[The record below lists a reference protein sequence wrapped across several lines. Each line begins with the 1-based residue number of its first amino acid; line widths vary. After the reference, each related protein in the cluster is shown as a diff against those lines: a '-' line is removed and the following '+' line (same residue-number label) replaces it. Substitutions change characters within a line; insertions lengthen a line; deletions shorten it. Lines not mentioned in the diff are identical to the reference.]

1 MIDAVTR
8 FVAHRARL
16 VLVLAIVILAGLGLA
31 GAGVADRLQAGGYVD
46 PQAEAMR
53 TYDRMSGDFHR
64 GGLPLVLAV
73 AVPEGQT
80 LTDGAAAGPATAHA
94 RAVIDTLRSDDRV
107 ESVVD
112 GFSTPTPMLLSE
124 DKRTALIVASIAGGE
139 SKAPKNSKEIVDSL
153 PAPPDSVTVTAG
165 GQGYSYNQ
173 INEQSSRDLLI
184 AEAVAIPITFLVLVW
199 VFGGLIAAA
208 IPVLIGIAAIIA
220 TTGILR
226 AFTDFTDVSIFAL
239 NLTTAMGLALAID
252 YTLLVLSRY
261 REEVIAGRLRG
272 DDPDTLRAQAL
283 RRTMNTAG
291 RTVIF
296 SAVIVGLSLA
306 AMAIFPMYFLRS
318 FAYAGVA
325 VVLFAALAT
334 LILTPAILT
343 VLGDRV
349 DALRIGRTRTEPDPQ
364 ASLFYRITRLVLSRA
379 IPVGVALTALLVLL
393 GTPFLSIHF
402 GFPDD
407 RVLPTSAS
415 SHQVGDTIRSDF
427 AEDAAGQVTV
437 VLTTPVDDGA
447 VSDYAT
453 RLSRVEAT
461 GAVVAPTGTYLRGD
475 RVAEGDPT
483 ARAANGTTLFTVSS
497 RLDPLSADASDQLD
511 RLHEVPAP
519 TEASFGGS
527 AQLNRD
533 SVQSI
538 LDTLPTVLLVIA
550 ATTFILLFLLTGSV
564 ILPLKALVMNVISLA
579 AVFGAL
585 VAIFQWGWIG
595 GLGTTVTGAIIANMP
610 VLMFC
615 IAFGLSMDYEV
626 FLLSRIKEFWDHSPV
641 QDRDANDEAVAMG
654 IARTGRV
661 VTAAALLMAI
671 VFAAI
676 GFAGVSFMK
685 MFGVGMMIAVLLDAT
700 IIRMLLV
707 PAFMRVA
714 GTWNWWAPAPL
725 RRLHDRIGLRE
736 S

>member
-1 MIDAVTR
+1 
-8 FVAHRARL
+8 
-16 VLVLAIVILAGLGLA
+16 
-31 GAGVADRLQAGGYVD
+31 
-46 PQAEAMR
+46 
-53 TYDRMSGDFHR
+53 
-64 GGLPLVLAV
+64 
-73 AVPEGQT
+73 
-80 LTDGAAAGPATAHA
+80 
-94 RAVIDTLRSDDRV
+94 
-107 ESVVD
+107 
-112 GFSTPTPMLLSE
+112 
-124 DKRTALIVASIAGGE
+124 
-139 SKAPKNSKEIVDSL
+139 
-153 PAPPDSVTVTAG
+153 
-165 GQGYSYNQ
+165 
-173 INEQSSRDLLI
+173 
-184 AEAVAIPITFLVLVW
+184 
-199 VFGGLIAAA
+199 
-208 IPVLIGIAAIIA
+208 
-220 TTGILR
+220 
-226 AFTDFTDVSIFAL
+226 
-239 NLTTAMGLALAID
+239 
-252 YTLLVLSRY
+252 
-261 REEVIAGRLRG
+261 
-272 DDPDTLRAQAL
+272 
-283 RRTMNTAG
+283 
-291 RTVIF
+291 
-296 SAVIVGLSLA
+296 
-306 AMAIFPMYFLRS
+306 
-318 FAYAGVA
+318 
-325 VVLFAALAT
+325 
-334 LILTPAILT
+334 
-343 VLGDRV
+343 
-349 DALRIGRTRTEPDPQ
+349 
-364 ASLFYRITRLVLSRA
+364 
-379 IPVGVALTALLVLL
+379 
-393 GTPFLSIHF
+393 
-402 GFPDD
+402 
-407 RVLPTSAS
+407 
-415 SHQVGDTIRSDF
+415 
-427 AEDAAGQVTV
+427 
-437 VLTTPVDDGA
+437 
-447 VSDYAT
+447 
-453 RLSRVEAT
+453 
-461 GAVVAPTGTYLRGD
+461 GTYLRGD

-497 RLDPLSADASDQLD
+497 TLDPLSADASDQLD

>member
-1 MIDAVTR
+1 MIDALTR
-8 FVAHRARL
+8 FVARRAKA
-16 VLVLAIVILAGLGLA
+16 VLLLSVILLAASGLA
-31 GAGVADRLQAGGYVD
+31 GAGVADKLQAGGYVD
-46 PQAEAMR
+46 PEAEAMQ
-53 TYDRMSGDFHR
+53 TYDRMADDFDR
-64 GGLPLVLAV
+64 GGLPLVLAI
-73 AVPEGQT
+73 AAPEGRT
-80 LTDGAAAGPATAHA
+80 LADTPEAAGYATGL
-94 RAVIDTLRSDDRV
+94 IDGLRKDSRV

-112 GFSTPTPMLLSE
+112 GFSAPTPMLLSE

-139 SKAPKNSKEIVDSL
+139 SQAPINARDIVDGL
-153 PAPPDSVTVTAG
+153 PAPPAPVTMTPG
-165 GQGYSYNQ
+165 GQAYSYEQ
-173 INEQSSRDLLI
+173 INAQSSKDLLM

-208 IPVLIGIAAIIA
+208 IPVLVGIAAIIA

-226 AFTDFTDVSIFAL
+226 AFTAVTDVSIFAL

-261 REEVIAGRLRG
+261 REEVTVGRARG
-272 DDPDTLRAQAL
+272 DDPSTLRRDAL
-283 RRTMNTAG
+283 RRTMTTAG

-349 DALRIGRTRTEPDPQ
+349 DALKIGRRRPEPEPQ
-364 ASLFYRITRLVLSRA
+364 HSLFYRFTQVVLRRA
-379 IPVGVALTALLVLL
+379 VPIGLALTALLLIL
-393 GTPFLSIHF
+393 GTPFLNIHF

-407 RVLPTSAS
+407 RVLPSSAS

-427 AEDAAGQVTV
+427 SEDAAGQVSV
-437 VLTTPVDDGA
+437 VLTSPVDDGA
-447 VSDYAT
+447 VTDYAT
-453 RLSRVEAT
+453 RLSQVGDT
-461 GAVVAPTGTYLRGD
+461 GAVVAPTGTYLHGT
-475 RVAEGDPT
+475 RVSDGDPT
-483 ARAANGTTLFTVSS
+483 ARAANGTVLLTVSS
-497 RLDPLSADASDQLD
+497 TLDPLSGDASDQLD
-511 RLHEVPAP
+511 RLHGVSAPAD
-519 TEASFGGS
+519 ASFGGS

-533 SVQSI
+533 SVNSI
-538 LDTLPTVLLVIA
+538 IDTLPLVLLVIA
-550 ATTFILLFLLTGSV
+550 ATTFVLLFLLTGSV
-564 ILPLKALVMNVISLA
+564 VLPLKALVMNVISLS

-585 VAIFQWGWIG
+585 VAIFQWGWLG
-595 GLGTTVTGAIIANMP
+595 GLDTTVTGAIIANMP

-641 QDRDANDEAVAMG
+641 KDHAANDEAVALG

-700 IIRMLLV
+700 LIRMLLV

-714 GTWNWWAPAPL
+714 GTWNWWSPAPL
-725 RRLHDRIGLRE
+725 RRLHDRFGLRE

>member
-8 FVAHRARL
+8 FVARRARL
-16 VLVLAIVILAGLGLA
+16 VLVLAVVALAGLGLA

-53 TYDRMSGDFHR
+53 TYDRMSEDFHR

-80 LTDGAAAGPATAHA
+80 LTDGAAAGPAAAHA
-94 RAVIDTLRSDDRV
+94 RAVIDALKQDARV

-112 GFSTPTPMLLSE
+112 GFSTPTPMLVSE
-124 DKRTALIVASIAGGE
+124 DKRTALIVAAIAGGE
-139 SKAPKNSKEIVDSL
+139 SEAPKNSQRIVDAL

-165 GQGYSYNQ
+165 GQAYSYNQ
-173 INEQSSRDLLI
+173 INEQSSRDLLV

-261 REEVIAGRLRG
+261 REEVIAGRMRG
-272 DDPDTLRAQAL
+272 DDPATVRAHAL

-349 DALRIGRTRTEPDPQ
+349 DALKIGRRRAEPEPQ
-364 ASLFYRITRLVLSRA
+364 ASAFYRITRLVLRRA
-379 IPVGVALTALLVLL
+379 IPIGVALTAILVLL

-407 RVLPTSAS
+407 RVLPSAAS
-415 SHQVGDTIRSDF
+415 SHQVGDTIRTDF
-427 AEDAAGQVTV
+427 GEDAAGQVSV
-437 VLTTPVDDGA
+437 VLTSPVDDGA
-447 VSDYAT
+447 VADYAT
-453 RLSRVEAT
+453 RLSRVDAT
-461 GAVVAPTGTYLRGD
+461 GAVVAPTGTYLHGN
-475 RVAEGDPT
+475 RVADGDPT
-483 ARAANGTTLFTVSS
+483 ARAENGTTLFTVSS
-497 RLDPLSADASDQLD
+497 TLDPLSPEASDQLD
-511 RLHEVPAP
+511 RLREVPSPA
-519 TEASFGGS
+519 ESSFGGS

-550 ATTFILLFLLTGSV
+550 VTTFILLFLLTGSV
-564 ILPLKALVMNVISLA
+564 VLPLKALVMNVISLT

-626 FLLSRIKEFWDHSPV
+626 FLLSRIKEFWDHSPIK
-641 QDRDANDEAVAMG
+641 DRDANDEAVAMG

-725 RRLHDRIGLRE
+725 RRLHERVGLRE

>member
-1 MIDAVTR
+1 MIDALTR
-8 FVAHRARL
+8 FVARRAKA
-16 VLVLAIVILAGLGLA
+16 VLLLAVVLLAALGFA
-31 GAGVADRLQAGGYVD
+31 GAGVADKLQAGGYVD
-46 PQAEAMR
+46 PQAEAMQ
-53 TYDRMSGDFHR
+53 TYNRMADDFHR

-73 AVPEGQT
+73 SVPEGQE
-80 LTDGAAAGPATAHA
+80 AAAGAYGRGLVDRL
-94 RAVIDTLRSDDRV
+94 RADGRV

-124 DKRTALIVASIAGGE
+124 DKRTALIVAAIAGGE
-139 SKAPKNSKEIVDSL
+139 SRAPLNAKAIVGEL
-153 PAPPDSVTVTAG
+153 PAPPAPVTMTPG
-165 GQGYSYNQ
+165 GQAYSYAQ
-173 INEQSSRDLLI
+173 INDQSSSDLLL

-226 AFTDFTDVSIFAL
+226 AFTTFTDVSIFAL

-252 YTLLVLSRY
+252 YTLLVISRY
-261 REEVIAGRLRG
+261 REEVAAGSDR
-272 DDPDTLRAQAL
+272 PEAL

-291 RTVIF
+291 RTVLF

-325 VVLFAALAT
+325 VVAFAALAT

-343 VLGDRV
+343 VLGHRV
-349 DALRIGRTRTEPDPQ
+349 DALKIGRRRAEPAPQ
-364 ASLFYRITRLVLSRA
+364 DSLFYRLTRAVLRRA
-379 IPVGVALTALLVLL
+379 VPIGLALIALLLIL

-407 RVLPTSAS
+407 RVLPKTAT

-427 AEDAAGQVTV
+427 AEDASGQVSI
-437 VLTTPVDDGA
+437 VLTDPVDDGA
-447 VSDYAT
+447 VADYAV
-453 RLSRVEAT
+453 RLSQVPDT
-461 GAVVAPTGTYLRGD
+461 GAVVAPSGTYLAGQ
-475 RVAEGDPT
+475 RVADGDPT
-483 ARAANGTTLFTVSS
+483 ARAANGTALLLVSS
-497 RLDPLSADASDQLD
+497 TLDPLSQAASDQLD
-511 RLHEVPAP
+511 RLHEVQAPAP
-519 TEASFGGS
+519 PTFGGS

-538 LDTLPTVLLVIA
+538 LDTLPTVLIVIA
-550 ATTFILLFLLTGSV
+550 VTTFLLLFLLTGSLV
-564 ILPLKALVMNVISLA
+564 LPLKALVMNVISLS

-585 VAIFQWGWIG
+585 VAIFQWGWLG
-595 GLGTTVTGAIIANMP
+595 GLDTTVTGAIIANMP

-626 FLLSRIKEFWDHSPV
+626 FLLSRIKEFWDHAPAK
-641 QDRDANDEAVAMG
+641 DHAANDEAVAMG
-654 IARTGRV
+654 ITRTGRV

-700 IIRMLLV
+700 LIRMLLV

-714 GTWNWWAPAPL
+714 GVWNWWAPAPMK
-725 RRLHDRIGLRE
+725 RLYDRVGLRE

>member
-1 MIDAVTR
+1 MIDALTR
-8 FVAHRARL
+8 LVARRARA
-16 VLVLAIVILAGLGLA
+16 VLLLAVILLAALGFAGLG
-31 GAGVADRLQAGGYVD
+31 VADKLQAGGYVD
-46 PQAEAMR
+46 PQAEAMQ
-53 TYDRMSGDFHR
+53 TYNRMADDFHR

-73 AVPEGQT
+73 SVPEGQE
-80 LTDGAAAGPATAHA
+80 AAAGAYGRELVDRLKA
-94 RAVIDTLRSDDRV
+94 DGRV

-124 DKRTALIVASIAGGE
+124 DKRTVLIVAAIAGGE
-139 SKAPKNSKEIVDSL
+139 SQAPLNAKAIVGDL
-153 PAPPDSVTVTAG
+153 PQPPSSVTVTAG
-165 GQGYSYNQ
+165 GQAYSYAQ
-173 INEQSSRDLLI
+173 INDQSSRDLLI

-199 VFGGLIAAA
+199 VFGGLVAAA

-226 AFTDFTDVSIFAL
+226 AFTAITDVSIFAM

-252 YTLLVLSRY
+252 YTLLILSRY
-261 REEVIAGRLRG
+261 REEVAAGVER
-272 DDPDTLRAQAL
+272 PEAL

-291 RTVIF
+291 RTVLF

-325 VVLFAALAT
+325 VVVFAALAT
-334 LILTPAILT
+334 LVLTPAILT

-349 DALRIGRTRTEPDPQ
+349 DALKFGRRRAEPAPER
-364 ASLFYRITRLVLSRA
+364 SVFYRFTEVVLRRA
-379 IPVGVALTALLVLL
+379 VPVGLALIALLLLL
-393 GTPFLSIHF
+393 GSPFLSIHF

-407 RVLPTSAS
+407 RVLPAAAS

-427 AEDAAGQVTV
+427 AEDAAGQVSV
-437 VLTTPVDDGA
+437 VLTERVDDGA
-447 VSDYAT
+447 VADYAG
-453 RLSRVEAT
+453 RVSQVEST
-461 GAVVAPTGTYLRGD
+461 GSVVAPTGTYLGGA
-475 RVAEGDPT
+475 RVADGDPT
-483 ARAANGTTLFTVSS
+483 ARAANGTVLLTISS
-497 RLDPLSADASDQLD
+497 TLDPLSDDASVQLD
-511 RLHEVPAP
+511 RLHAVPAP
-519 TEASFGGS
+519 TATTFGGS

-533 SVQSI
+533 SVDSI
-538 LDTLPTVLLVIA
+538 IDTLPLVLLVIA
-550 ATTFILLFLLTGSV
+550 ATTFVLLFLLTGSV
-564 ILPLKALVMNVISLA
+564 VLPIKALVMNVISLS

-585 VAIFQWGWIG
+585 VAIFQWGWLG
-595 GLGTTVTGAIIANMP
+595 GLDTTVTGAIIANMP

-641 QDRDANDEAVAMG
+641 KDHAANDKAVALG

-700 IIRMLLV
+700 LIRMLLV

-714 GTWNWWAPAPL
+714 GVWNWWSPAPL
-725 RRLHDRIGLRE
+725 RRIHERVGLRE

>member
-1 MIDAVTR
+1 MIDALT
-8 FVAHRARL
+8 RL
-16 VLVLAIVILAGLGLA
+16 VARRAKAVLLLAVILLAGLGLA
-31 GAGVADRLQAGGYVD
+31 GAGVADKLQAGGYVD
-46 PQAEAMR
+46 PQAEAMQ
-53 TYDRMSGDFHR
+53 TYNHMADDFHR

-73 AVPEGQT
+73 SVPEGQE
-80 LTDGAAAGPATAHA
+80 GPASAYG
-94 RAVIDTLRSDDRV
+94 RDLVDRLKGDGRV

-112 GFSTPTPMLLSE
+112 GFSAPTPMLLSE
-124 DKRTALIVASIAGGE
+124 NKRTVLIVASIAGGE
-139 SKAPKNSKEIVDSL
+139 SQAPLNAKAIVENL
-153 PAPPDSVTVTAG
+153 PGAPSPVTMTPG
-165 GQGYSYNQ
+165 GQAYSYAQ
-173 INEQSSRDLLI
+173 INDQSSKDLLV

-199 VFGGLIAAA
+199 VFGGLVAAA

-226 AFTDFTDVSIFAL
+226 AFTAITDVSIFAL

-261 REEVIAGRLRG
+261 REEVAAGG
-272 DDPDTLRAQAL
+272 DRPEAL

-325 VVLFAALAT
+325 VVVFAALAT
-334 LILTPAILT
+334 LVLTPAILT

-349 DALRIGRTRTEPDPQ
+349 DALKIGRRGPEPDPHD
-364 ASLFYRITRLVLSRA
+364 SLFYRFTRGVLRRA
-379 IPVGVALTALLVLL
+379 VPVGLALIALLLVL
-393 GTPFLSIHF
+393 GSPFLSIHF

-407 RVLPTSAS
+407 RVLPASAS
-415 SHQVGDTIRSDF
+415 SHQVGDTIRTDF
-427 AEDAAGQVTV
+427 AEDASGQVSV
-437 VLTTPVDDGA
+437 VLTEKVDDGA
-447 VSDYAT
+447 VADYAT
-453 RLSRVEAT
+453 RLSTVEST
-461 GAVVAPTGTYLRGD
+461 GTVVSSTGTYLGGHRIAD
-475 RVAEGDPT
+475 GDPT
-483 ARAANGTTLFTVSS
+483 SRASNGTVLVTVSS
-497 RLDPLSADASDQLD
+497 KLDPLTNAASDQLD
-511 RLHEVPAP
+511 RLREVRAPAP
-519 TEASFGGS
+519 ASFGGS

-538 LDTLPTVLLVIA
+538 LDTLPTVLIVIA
-550 ATTFILLFLLTGSV
+550 VTTFILLFLLTGSLV
-564 ILPLKALVMNVISLA
+564 LPLKALVMNVISLS

-585 VAIFQWGWIG
+585 VAIFQWGWLG
-595 GLGTTVTGAIIANMP
+595 GLDTTVTGAIIANMP

-626 FLLSRIKEFWDHSPV
+626 FLLSRIKEFWDHSPTH
-641 QDRDANDEAVAMG
+641 DRAANDEAVAMG

-661 VTAAALLMAI
+661 ITAAALLMAI

-700 IIRMLLV
+700 LIRMLLV

-714 GTWNWWAPAPL
+714 GTWNWWAAAPL
-725 RRLHDRIGLRE
+725 KRLYDRVGLRE

>member
-1 MIDAVTR
+1 MIDALTR
-8 FVAHRARL
+8 FVARRAKA
-16 VLVLAIVILAGLGLA
+16 VLLLAVILLAALGFA
-31 GAGVADRLQAGGYVD
+31 GAGVADKLQAGGYVD
-46 PQAEAMR
+46 PQAEAMQ
-53 TYDRMSGDFHR
+53 TYNRMADDFHR

-73 AVPEGQT
+73 SAPEGQE
-80 LTDGAAAGPATAHA
+80 ATASA
-94 RAVIDTLRSDDRV
+94 YGRGLVDRLKADGRV

-112 GFSTPTPMLLSE
+112 GFATPTPMLLSE

-139 SKAPKNSKEIVDSL
+139 SQAPLNAKAIVGDL
-153 PAPPDSVTVTAG
+153 PQPPPSVTMTPG
-165 GQGYSYNQ
+165 GQAYSYAQ
-173 INEQSSRDLLI
+173 INDQSSSDLLL

-199 VFGGLIAAA
+199 VFGGLVAAA

-226 AFTDFTDVSIFAL
+226 AFTTFTDVSIFAL

-252 YTLLVLSRY
+252 YTLLVISRY
-261 REEVIAGRLRG
+261 REEVAAGSDR
-272 DDPDTLRAQAL
+272 PEAL

-291 RTVIF
+291 RTVLF

-325 VVLFAALAT
+325 VVVFAALAT

-349 DALRIGRTRTEPDPQ
+349 DALKIGRRRAEPAPQ
-364 ASLFYRITRLVLSRA
+364 DSLFYRFTRGVLRRA
-379 IPVGVALTALLVLL
+379 VPIGLALVALLLIL

-407 RVLPTSAS
+407 RVLPKSST

-427 AEDAAGQVTV
+427 AEDAAGQVSV
-437 VLTTPVDDGA
+437 VLTAPVDDGA
-447 VSDYAT
+447 VADYAV
-453 RLSRVEAT
+453 RLSQVPDT
-461 GAVVAPTGTYLRGD
+461 GAVVAPSGTYLAGQ
-475 RVAEGDPT
+475 RVADGDPT
-483 ARAANGTTLFTVSS
+483 ARAANGTALLLVSS
-497 RLDPLSADASDQLD
+497 KLDPLSQAASDQLD
-511 RLHEVPAP
+511 RLHEVQAPAP
-519 TEASFGGS
+519 PTFGGS

-538 LDTLPTVLLVIA
+538 LDTLPTVLIVIA
-550 ATTFILLFLLTGSV
+550 VTTFILLFLLTGSLV
-564 ILPLKALVMNVISLA
+564 LPLKALVMNVISLS

-585 VAIFQWGWIG
+585 VAIFQWGWLG
-595 GLGTTVTGAIIANMP
+595 GLDTTVTGAIIANMP

-626 FLLSRIKEFWDHSPV
+626 FLLSRIKEFWDHSEAK
-641 QDRDANDEAVAMG
+641 DHAANDEAVAMG
-654 IARTGRV
+654 ITRTGRV

-700 IIRMLLV
+700 LIRMLLV

-714 GTWNWWAPAPL
+714 GVWNWWAPAPL
-725 RRLHDRIGLRE
+725 KRLYDRVGLRE

>member
-1 MIDAVTR
+1 MIDALTR
-8 FVAHRARL
+8 FVARRAKA
-16 VLVLAIVILAGLGLA
+16 VLLLAVLLLAALGLA
-31 GAGVADRLQAGGYVD
+31 GVGVADKLQAGGYVD
-46 PQAEAMR
+46 PQAEAMQ
-53 TYDRMSGDFHR
+53 TYDRMADDFHR

-73 AVPEGQT
+73 SIPEGQE
-80 LTDGAAAGPATAHA
+80 AAAGAYGRGLVDRLKA
-94 RAVIDTLRSDDRV
+94 DGRV

-124 DKRTALIVASIAGGE
+124 DKRTALIVAAIAGGE
-139 SKAPKNSKEIVDSL
+139 SQAPLNAKAIVGDL
-153 PAPPDSVTVTAG
+153 PQPPPSVTMTPG
-165 GQGYSYNQ
+165 GQAYSYAQ
-173 INEQSSRDLLI
+173 INDQSSRDLLL

-199 VFGGLIAAA
+199 VFGGLVAAA

-226 AFTDFTDVSIFAL
+226 AFTTFTDVSIFAL

-252 YTLLVLSRY
+252 YTLLVISRY
-261 REEVIAGRLRG
+261 REEVAAGNDR
-272 DDPDTLRAQAL
+272 PEAL

-291 RTVIF
+291 RTVLF

-325 VVLFAALAT
+325 VVVFAALAT

-349 DALRIGRTRTEPDPQ
+349 DALKIGRRRAEPAPQ
-364 ASLFYRITRLVLSRA
+364 DSLFYRLTRAVLRRA
-379 IPVGVALTALLVLL
+379 VPIGLALVALLLIL

-407 RVLPTSAS
+407 RVLPSSSS

-427 AEDAAGQVTV
+427 AEDASGQVSV
-437 VLTTPVDDGA
+437 VLTSTVDDGA
-447 VSDYAT
+447 VADYAV
-453 RLSRVEAT
+453 RLSQVPDT
-461 GAVVAPTGTYLRGD
+461 GAVVAPSGTYLGGQ
-475 RVAEGDPT
+475 RVADGDPT
-483 ARAANGTTLFTVSS
+483 ARAANGTALLLVSS
-497 RLDPLSADASDQLD
+497 KLDPLSQAASDQLD
-511 RLHEVPAP
+511 RLHEVQAPAP
-519 TEASFGGS
+519 PTFGGS

-538 LDTLPTVLLVIA
+538 LDTLPTVLIVIA
-550 ATTFILLFLLTGSV
+550 VTTFILLFLLTGSLV
-564 ILPLKALVMNVISLA
+564 LPLKALVMNVISLS

-585 VAIFQWGWIG
+585 VAIFQWGWLG
-595 GLGTTVTGAIIANMP
+595 GLDTTVTGAIIANMP

-626 FLLSRIKEFWDHSPV
+626 FLLSRIKEFWDHSATK
-641 QDRDANDEAVAMG
+641 DHAANDEAVAMG
-654 IARTGRV
+654 ITRTGRV

-700 IIRMLLV
+700 LIRMLLV

-714 GTWNWWAPAPL
+714 GVWNWWAPAPMK
-725 RRLHDRIGLRE
+725 RLYDRVGLRE